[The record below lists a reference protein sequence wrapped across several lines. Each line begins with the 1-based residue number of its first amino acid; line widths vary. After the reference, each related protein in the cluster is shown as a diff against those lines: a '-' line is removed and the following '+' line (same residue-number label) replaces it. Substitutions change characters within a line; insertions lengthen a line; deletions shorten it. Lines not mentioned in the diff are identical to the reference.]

1 MNKTTIKDL
10 EAKIKILEN
19 STESNKNRIGKLEGK
34 QEEVI
39 NQRIAV
45 NNIQNQLEIL
55 HKSQK
60 ETLEKMEAIREK
72 IEEMQL
78 QSADINNIKINVKKN
93 TEFKNKHSQILN
105 TLYWIV
111 GVIVVSLIG
120 AVINYL
126 I

>member
-1 MNKTTIKDL
+1 MSKTTIKDL
-10 EAKIKILEN
+10 EAKFKILEN
-19 STESNKNRIGKLEGK
+19 STESNKIRIVKLEGK

-60 ETLEKMEAIREK
+60 ETLEKMEAIKEK

-111 GVIVVSLIG
+111 GVIFVTLIG
-120 AVINYL
+120 AIINNL

>member
-1 MNKTTIKDL
+1 MSKTTIKDL
-10 EAKIKILEN
+10 EAKFKILEN
-19 STESNKNRIGKLEGK
+19 NTESNKIRIVKLEGK

-39 NQRIAV
+39 NQKIAV

>member
-10 EAKIKILEN
+10 EAKFKILEN
-19 STESNKNRIGKLEGK
+19 TTESNKIRIVKLEGK

-60 ETLEKMEAIREK
+60 ETLDKMEAIREK
-72 IEEMQL
+72 IEEMQV

-111 GVIVVSLIG
+111 GVIFVTLIG
-120 AVINYL
+120 AIINNL

>member
-1 MNKTTIKDL
+1 MNKPTIKDL

-34 QEEVI
+34 QEEI
-39 NQRIAV
+39 ISQRIAL
-45 NNIQNQLEIL
+45 NKIQSQLEIMQT
-55 HKSQK
+55 SQK
-60 ETLEKMEAIREK
+60 ETLEKMETIREK

-111 GVIVVSLIG
+111 GTIVVALIG
-120 AVINYL
+120 AIINIL

>member
-1 MNKTTIKDL
+1 MNKPTIKDL

-39 NQRIAV
+39 SQRIAL
-45 NNIQNQLEIL
+45 NQIQSQLEIMQT
-55 HKSQK
+55 SQK
-60 ETLEKMEAIREK
+60 ETLDKMEAIREK

-78 QSADINNIKINVKKN
+78 QSADINYIKINVKKN

>member
-19 STESNKNRIGKLEGK
+19 STESNKIRIGKLEGK
-34 QEEVI
+34 QEEI
-39 NQRIAV
+39 ISQRIAL
-45 NNIQNQLEIL
+45 NKIQSQLEIMQT
-55 HKSQK
+55 SQK
-60 ETLEKMEAIREK
+60 ETLDKMEAIREK

-78 QSADINNIKINVKKN
+78 QSVEINDMKKEVNNN

>member
-1 MNKTTIKDL
+1 MSKTTIKDL
-10 EAKIKILEN
+10 EARLQILEN
-19 STESNKNRIGKLEGK
+19 NAQSNKDRINKLEEQQG
-34 QEEVI
+34 EVVD
-39 NQRIAV
+39 QRIAL
-45 NNIQNQLEIL
+45 NKIQSQLEIMQT
-55 HKSQK
+55 SQK

-78 QSADINNIKINVKKN
+78 QSVEINDIKKEVNDN

-111 GVIVVSLIG
+111 GAIVVALIG
-120 AVINYL
+120 AFINNL

>member
-1 MNKTTIKDL
+1 MNKPTIKDL
-10 EAKIKILEN
+10 EAKFKILEN
-19 STESNKNRIGKLEGK
+19 STESNKIRIVKLEGK

-60 ETLEKMEAIREK
+60 ETLEKMEAIKEK

-111 GVIVVSLIG
+111 GVIFVTLIG
-120 AVINYL
+120 AIINNL

>member
-1 MNKTTIKDL
+1 MSKTTIKDL
-10 EAKIKILEN
+10 EAKFKILEN
-19 STESNKNRIGKLEGK
+19 STESNKIRIVKLEGK

-60 ETLEKMEAIREK
+60 ETLEKMEANKEK

-111 GVIVVSLIG
+111 GVIFVTLIG
-120 AVINYL
+120 AIINNL

>member
-1 MNKTTIKDL
+1 MSKTTIKDL
-10 EAKIKILEN
+10 EAKVKILEN
-19 STESNKNRIGKLEGK
+19 STETNKNRIVKLESK

-39 NQRIAV
+39 SQRIAL
-45 NNIQNQLEIL
+45 NQIQSQLEVMQT
-55 HKSQK
+55 SQK

-111 GVIVVSLIG
+111 GVIFVTLIG
-120 AVINYL
+120 AIINNL

>member
-1 MNKTTIKDL
+1 MSKTTIKDL
-10 EAKIKILEN
+10 EARLQILEN
-19 STESNKNRIGKLEGK
+19 NAQSNKDRINKLEEQQG
-34 QEEVI
+34 EVVD
-39 NQRIAV
+39 QRIAL
-45 NNIQNQLEIL
+45 NKIQSQLEIMQT
-55 HKSQK
+55 SQK
-60 ETLEKMEAIREK
+60 ETLEKIETIREK

-111 GVIVVSLIG
+111 GTIVVALIG
-120 AVINYL
+120 AIINIL

>member
-1 MNKTTIKDL
+1 MSKPTIKDL
-10 EAKIKILEN
+10 EARLQILEN
-19 STESNKNRIGKLEGK
+19 NAQSNKDRINKLEEQQG
-34 QEEVI
+34 EVVD
-39 NQRIAV
+39 QRIAL
-45 NNIQNQLEIL
+45 NKIQNQLEIMQT
-55 HKSQK
+55 SQK
-60 ETLEKMEAIREK
+60 ETLEKMETIREK

-111 GVIVVSLIG
+111 GAIAVSLIG
-120 AVINYL
+120 AIINNL

>member
-1 MNKTTIKDL
+1 MSKTTIKDL
-10 EAKIKILEN
+10 EAKFKILEN
-19 STESNKNRIGKLEGK
+19 NTESNKIRIVKLEGK

-39 NQRIAV
+39 NQKIAV

-111 GVIVVSLIG
+111 GVIFVTLIG
-120 AVINYL
+120 AIINNL

>member
-1 MNKTTIKDL
+1 MSKPTIKDL

-19 STESNKNRIGKLEGK
+19 STESNKIRIGKLEGK
-34 QEEVI
+34 QEEVVS
-39 NQRIAV
+39 QRIAL
-45 NNIQNQLEIL
+45 NKIQSQLEIMQT
-55 HKSQK
+55 SQK
-60 ETLEKMEAIREK
+60 ETLDKMEAIREK

-78 QSADINNIKINVKKN
+78 QSVEINDIKKEVDDN

-111 GVIVVSLIG
+111 GAIVVALIG
-120 AVINYL
+120 AYINNL

>member
-1 MNKTTIKDL
+1 MSKPTIKDL
-10 EAKIKILEN
+10 EARLQILEN
-19 STESNKNRIGKLEGK
+19 NTQSNKDRINKLEEQQG
-34 QEEVI
+34 EVVD
-39 NQRIAV
+39 QRIAL
-45 NNIQNQLEIL
+45 NKIQNQLEIMQT
-55 HKSQK
+55 SQK
-60 ETLEKMEAIREK
+60 ETLEKMETIREK

-111 GVIVVSLIG
+111 GTIVVALIG
-120 AVINYL
+120 AIINIL

>member
-1 MNKTTIKDL
+1 MSKTTIKDL
-10 EAKIKILEN
+10 EARLQILEN
-19 STESNKNRIGKLEGK
+19 NAQSNKDRINKLEEQQG
-34 QEEVI
+34 EVVD
-39 NQRIAV
+39 QRIAL
-45 NNIQNQLEIL
+45 NKIQSQLEIMQT
-55 HKSQK
+55 SQK
-60 ETLEKMEAIREK
+60 ETLEKMETIREK

-111 GVIVVSLIG
+111 GTIVVALIG
-120 AVINYL
+120 AIINIL

>member
-1 MNKTTIKDL
+1 MSKTTIKDL
-10 EAKIKILEN
+10 EARLQILEN
-19 STESNKNRIGKLEGK
+19 NAQSNKDRINKLEEQQG
-34 QEEVI
+34 EVVD
-39 NQRIAV
+39 QRIAL
-45 NNIQNQLEIL
+45 NKIQSQLEIMQT
-55 HKSQK
+55 SQK
-60 ETLEKMEAIREK
+60 ETLDKMEAIREK

-111 GVIVVSLIG
+111 GVIFVTLIG
-120 AVINYL
+120 AIINNL

>member
-1 MNKTTIKDL
+1 MSKTTVKDL
-10 EAKIKILEN
+10 EARLQILEN
-19 STESNKNRIGKLEGK
+19 NTQSNKDRINKLEEQQG
-34 QEEVI
+34 EVVD
-39 NQRIAV
+39 QRIAL
-45 NNIQNQLEIL
+45 NKIQNQLEIMQT
-55 HKSQK
+55 SQK

-93 TEFKNKHSQILN
+93 TEFKNKHSQILD

-111 GVIVVSLIG
+111 GGIVVALIG
-120 AVINYL
+120 AIINNL

>member
-1 MNKTTIKDL
+1 MSKTTIKDL
-10 EAKIKILEN
+10 EAKVKILEN
-19 STESNKNRIGKLEGK
+19 STESNKDRINKLEEQQG
-34 QEEVI
+34 EVVD
-39 NQRIAV
+39 QRIAL
-45 NNIQNQLEIL
+45 NKIQSQLEIMQT
-55 HKSQK
+55 SQK
-60 ETLEKMEAIREK
+60 ETLDKMEAIKEK

-120 AVINYL
+120 AIINIL

>member
-1 MNKTTIKDL
+1 MNKPTIKDL
-10 EAKIKILEN
+10 EARLQILEN
-19 STESNKNRIGKLEGK
+19 NTQSNKDRINKLEEQQG
-34 QEEVI
+34 EVVD
-39 NQRIAV
+39 QRIAL
-45 NNIQNQLEIL
+45 NKIQSQLEIMQT
-55 HKSQK
+55 SQK
-60 ETLEKMEAIREK
+60 ETLDKMEAIKEK

-111 GVIVVSLIG
+111 GAIAVSLIG
-120 AVINYL
+120 AIINNL